1 MNEMLYTLSIW
12 ALPILLAVTFH
23 EASHG
28 FVAWRLGDSTA
39 YRLGRV
45 TFNPIKHIDLFGTII
60 LPLMLFLSP
69 VPFVLG
75 YAKPVPVNFRKLRR
89 PRRDMMVVAFAGPG
103 ANLVLAIASALLI
116 HVALRVPG
124 ETGSWLV
131 ANFANSLLINVVLA
145 VFNMLPIPPLD
156 GGRIAVGLLPRPLA
170 WRLARLERFGL
181 FIVIAL
187 LFLVPWIARKLGQ
200 DFNIVATVIGK
211 PVMIILD
218 LVATLTGLGK
228 L

>member
-1 MNEMLYTLSIW
+1 MLYTLSIW

-39 YRLGRV
+39 YQLGRV

-60 LPLMLFLSP
+60 LPLLLFLSP
-69 VPFVLG
+69 LPFVLG

-89 PRRDMMVVAFAGPG
+89 PRRGMMLVAFAGPG

-116 HVALRVPG
+116 HIALRVPG

-131 ANFANSLLINVVLA
+131 ANLANSLLINVVLA

-187 LFLVPWIARKLGQ
+187 LFLVPWIARKLGL

-211 PVMIILD
+211 PVMIIID

>member
-45 TFNPIKHIDLFGTII
+45 TFNPIKHIYLFGTII

-89 PRRDMMVVAFAGPG
+89 PGRDMMLVAFAGPG

-218 LVATLTGLGK
+218 LVATLTGLEK

>member
-45 TFNPIKHIDLFGTII
+45 TFNPIKHIYLFGTII

-75 YAKPVPVNFRKLRR
+75 YAKLVPVNFRKLRR
-89 PRRDMMVVAFAGPG
+89 PRRDMMLVAFAGPG

-124 ETGSWLV
+124 EAGSWLV

>member
-1 MNEMLYTLSIW
+1 MNDMLYTLSIW

-39 YRLGRV
+39 YQLGRV

-60 LPLMLFLSP
+60 LPLLLFLSP
-69 VPFVLG
+69 LPFVLG

-89 PRRDMMVVAFAGPG
+89 PRRDMMLVAFAGPG

-116 HVALRVPG
+116 HIALRVPG

-131 ANFANSLLINVVLA
+131 ANLANSLLINVVLA

-187 LFLVPWIARKLGQ
+187 LFLVPWIARKLGL
-200 DFNIVATVIGK
+200 DFNTVATVIGK
-211 PVMIILD
+211 PVMIIID
-218 LVATLTGLGK
+218 LLATLTGLGK

>member
-1 MNEMLYTLSIW
+1 MLYTLSIW

-28 FVAWRLGDSTA
+28 FVAWRLGDFTA
-39 YRLGRV
+39 YQLGRV

-60 LPLMLFLSP
+60 LPLLLFLSP
-69 VPFVLG
+69 LPFVLG

-89 PRRDMMVVAFAGPG
+89 PRRDMMLVAFAGPG

-116 HVALRVPG
+116 HIALRVPG

-131 ANFANSLLINVVLA
+131 ANLANSLLINVVLA

-187 LFLVPWIARKLGQ
+187 LFLVPWIARKLGL

-211 PVMIILD
+211 PVMIIID

>member
-1 MNEMLYTLSIW
+1 MLYTLSIW

-89 PRRDMMVVAFAGPG
+89 PRRDMMLVAFAGPG

>member
-12 ALPILLAVTFH
+12 ALPVLLAVTFH

-28 FVAWRLGDSTA
+28 FAAWRLGDSTA
-39 YRLGRV
+39 HQLGRV
-45 TFNPIKHIDLFGTII
+45 TFNPIKHVDPFGTVI
-60 LPLMLFLSP
+60 LPLLLFMSP
-69 VPFVLG
+69 LPFVLG

-89 PRRDMMVVAFAGPG
+89 PRRDMMLVAFAGPG
-103 ANLVLAIASALLI
+103 ANFVLAIASALLI
-116 HVALRVPG
+116 HLAVQVPG
-124 ETGSWLV
+124 ATGSWLV
-131 ANFANSLLINVVLA
+131 ANLANSLLINVVLA

-181 FIVIAL
+181 LIVIAL
-187 LFLVPWIARKLGQ
+187 LFLVPWIARKFGQ
-200 DFNIVATVIGK
+200 DFDIVATVIGK

-218 LVATLTGLGK
+218 LVTTLTGLGN

>member
-1 MNEMLYTLSIW
+1 MNDMLYTLSIW

-39 YRLGRV
+39 YQLGRV

-60 LPLMLFLSP
+60 LPLLLFLSP
-69 VPFVLG
+69 LPFVLG

-89 PRRDMMVVAFAGPG
+89 PRRDMMLVAFAGPG

-116 HVALRVPG
+116 HIALRVPG

-131 ANFANSLLINVVLA
+131 ANLANSLLINVVLA

-187 LFLVPWIARKLGQ
+187 LFLVPWIARKLGL

-211 PVMIILD
+211 PVMIIID

>member
-45 TFNPIKHIDLFGTII
+45 TFNPIKHIHLFGTII

-89 PRRDMMVVAFAGPG
+89 PRRDMMLVAFAGPG

-145 VFNMLPIPPLD
+145 VFNMLRIPPLD

-187 LFLVPWIARKLGQ
+187 LFLVPWIARKLRQ

>member
-45 TFNPIKHIDLFGTII
+45 TFNPIKHIYLFGTII

-89 PRRDMMVVAFAGPG
+89 PRRDMMLVAFAGPG

>member
-45 TFNPIKHIDLFGTII
+45 TFNPIKHIYLFGTII

-89 PRRDMMVVAFAGPG
+89 PRRDMMLVAFAGPG

-156 GGRIAVGLLPRPLA
+156 GGRIAVGFVAEALGLA
-170 WRLARLERFGL
+170 AC
-181 FIVIAL
+181 A
-187 LFLVPWIARKLGQ
+187 A
-200 DFNIVATVIGK
+200 
-211 PVMIILD
+211 
-218 LVATLTGLGK
+218 
-228 L
+228 

>member
-89 PRRDMMVVAFAGPG
+89 PRRDMMLVAFAGPG